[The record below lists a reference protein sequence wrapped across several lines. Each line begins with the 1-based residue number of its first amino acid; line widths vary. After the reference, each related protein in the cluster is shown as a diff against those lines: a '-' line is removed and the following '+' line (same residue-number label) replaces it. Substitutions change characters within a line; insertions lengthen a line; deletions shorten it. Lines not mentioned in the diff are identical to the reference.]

1 MAYLWE
7 NYTKQKDFRI
17 AEKICPYIEVLNQN
31 TYVMS
36 VNPMIRFSRIF
47 DSSFGE
53 GDERK
58 FALDSL
64 TAGIGTEGT
73 ENIVNVLFHYLAQL
87 DRTKGL
93 DQIQRVIEDLRNE
106 VEKGLWGK
114 RIKSLTEEMTDAD
127 RECILYVLA
136 QRVLRDNQ
144 SFFME
149 AVGKLFEVSSLCYE
163 EKTKLFYLYIGTEKN
178 DYNTKKL
185 DLIVSLFWT
194 LNRELKVVWNHHYGV
209 VGCDDTMHID
219 NIQIV

>member
-7 NYTKQKDFRI
+7 NYSKAKDFRI
-17 AEKICPYIEVLNQN
+17 AETICPYIEVLNQN
-31 TYVMS
+31 TYVTN
-36 VNPMIRFSRIF
+36 VNPLIRFSRIF

-53 GDERK
+53 GDERS

-64 TAGIGTEGT
+64 TARIGSEGT

-87 DRTKGL
+87 DRAKGL
-93 DQIQRVIEDLRNE
+93 DHTQCVIEELRSE
-106 VEKGLWGK
+106 IEKGLWGE
-114 RIKSLTEEMTDAD
+114 RIKALTEAMICAD

-149 AVGKLFEVSSLCYE
+149 AVGKLFAVSSLCYE
-163 EKTKLFYLYIGTEKN
+163 EKTKLFYLYIGVEKN
-178 DYNTKKL
+178 DYNIKKL

-194 LNRELKVVWNHHYGV
+194 LNRKLEVVWNCHYGV
-209 VGCDDTMHID
+209 VGCDDTMHVD
-219 NIQIV
+219 SIQIV